1 MADEKPAEK
10 AKTEEKSKA
19 PKGEAG
25 EAKAAKAAKVD
36 GEAKGAAEGAK
47 ADKAEAAEGAES
59 DAKAKI
65 KKSKKR
71 VDVMGCCTVKA
82 TFNNTI
88 VSITDV
94 RGNVVSW
101 GSPGKVGFK
110 GSRKSTPFAAQVAA
124 EAAATTAMEMGMRKL
139 DVRVK
144 GAGAGRESAIRALKA
159 AGMDIM
165 SIKDVTGVPHNGCR
179 PKKRRRV

>member
-1 MADEKPAEK
+1 MADEK
-10 AKTEEKSKA
+10 AKPEEKPKA
-19 PKGEAG
+19 P
-25 EAKAAKAAKVD
+25 KAAKAEGDAAPAAK
-36 GEAKGAAEGAK
+36 APAEGAK
-47 ADKAEAAEGAES
+47 GEAAEGGAEG

-65 KKSKKR
+65 KKSKRK
-71 VDVMGCCTVKA
+71 VDVQGSCTVKA

-88 VSITDV
+88 ISITDV

-124 EAAATTAMEMGMRKL
+124 ESAATAAMEMGMRKL

>member
-1 MADEKPAEK
+1 MAEEKPAEK
-10 AKTEEKSKA
+10 AKPEKAEKA
-19 PKGEAG
+19 EKTA
-25 EAKAAKAAKVD
+25 EAKAPSA
-36 GEAKGAAEGAK
+36 GAAEGA
-47 ADKAEAAEGAES
+47 AAAAPGAEGE
-59 DAKAKI
+59 KAKVKKI
-65 KKSKKR
+65 KRKT
-71 VDVMGCCTVKA
+71 DVQGTCTVKA

-88 VSITDV
+88 VSIADV
-94 RGNVVSW
+94 KGNVVAW

-124 EAAATTAMEMGMRKL
+124 ESAATMALEMGMRKL

-159 AGMDIM
+159 AGMDIL

>member
-1 MADEKPAEK
+1 MADEKAADK
-10 AKTEEKSKA
+10 AKPEDKPKA
-19 PKGEAG
+19 AKAEAG
-25 EAKAAKAAKVD
+25 EAKAPK
-36 GEAKGAAEGAK
+36 AEGK
-47 ADKAEAAEGAES
+47 AAEGAEGAEGE
-59 DAKAKI
+59 AKAKI
-65 KKSKKR
+65 KKSKKK
-71 VDVMGCCTVKA
+71 VDVQGCCTVKA

-110 GSRKSTPFAAQVAA
+110 GSRKSTPFAA
-124 EAAATTAMEMGMRKL
+124 ESAATAAMEMGMRKL

>member
-1 MADEKPAEK
+1 MADEK
-10 AKTEEKSKA
+10 AKPEEKKA
-19 PKGEAG
+19 PKAPKAEGEA
-25 EAKAAKAAKVD
+25 APK
-36 GEAKGAAEGAK
+36 AEGAAK
-47 ADKAEAAEGAES
+47 AEGAEGAEG

-65 KKSKKR
+65 KKSKRK
-71 VDVMGCCTVKA
+71 VDVQGACTVKA

-88 VSITDV
+88 ISIMDV

-124 EAAATTAMEMGMRKL
+124 ESAANAAIEMGMRKL

>member
-1 MADEKPAEK
+1 MADEKAADK
-10 AKTEEKSKA
+10 AKEEKPKA
-19 PKGEAG
+19 AGAKSAAEAG
-25 EAKAAKAAKVD
+25 EAKAPK
-36 GEAKGAAEGAK
+36 AEGK
-47 ADKAEAAEGAES
+47 AAEGAEGAEGE
-59 DAKAKI
+59 AKAKI
-65 KKSKKR
+65 KKSKKK
-71 VDVMGCCTVKA
+71 VDVQGCCTVKA

-94 RGNVVSW
+94 RGNVVPW

-124 EAAATTAMEMGMRKL
+124 ESAATAAMEMGMRKL

>member
-1 MADEKPAEK
+1 MADEKAKSEEKAPSAKAPAEAKPK
-10 AKTEEKSKA
+10 AAAKA
-19 PKGEAG
+19 EGEG
-25 EAKAAKAAKVD
+25 EAKA
-36 GEAKGAAEGAK
+36 
-47 ADKAEAAEGAES
+47 EGAEGE
-59 DAKAKI
+59 KAKI

-71 VDVMGCCTVKA
+71 VDVQGSCTVKA

-88 VSITDV
+88 ISITDV
-94 RGNVVSW
+94 KGNVVSW

-124 EAAATTAMEMGMRKL
+124 ESAATTAMEMGMRKL

>member
-1 MADEKPAEK
+1 M
-10 AKTEEKSKA
+10 
-19 PKGEAG
+19 
-25 EAKAAKAAKVD
+25 
-36 GEAKGAAEGAK
+36 
-47 ADKAEAAEGAES
+47 
-59 DAKAKI
+59 
-65 KKSKKR
+65 
-71 VDVMGCCTVKA
+71 
-82 TFNNTI
+82 
-88 VSITDV
+88 DV

-124 EAAATTAMEMGMRKL
+124 ESAATAAMEMGMRKL

>member
-1 MADEKPAEK
+1 VQG
-10 AKTEEKSKA
+10 S
-19 PKGEAG
+19 
-25 EAKAAKAAKVD
+25 
-36 GEAKGAAEGAK
+36 
-47 ADKAEAAEGAES
+47 
-59 DAKAKI
+59 
-65 KKSKKR
+65 
-71 VDVMGCCTVKA
+71 CTVKA

-88 VSITDV
+88 ISITDV
-94 RGNVVSW
+94 KGNVVSW

-124 EAAATTAMEMGMRKL
+124 ESAATTAMEMGMRKL

>member
-1 MADEKPAEK
+1 MADEK
-10 AKTEEKSKA
+10 AKTEEKAPKAEAKPKA
-19 PKGEAG
+19 PKAEAGEG
-25 EAKAAKAAKVD
+25 EAKASKADKAEK
-36 GEAKGAAEGAK
+36 GEKAEGAAEGA
-47 ADKAEAAEGAES
+47 EG
-59 DAKAKI
+59 DKAKI

-71 VDVMGCCTVKA
+71 VDVQGSCTVKA

-88 VSITDV
+88 ISITDM

-124 EAAATTAMEMGMRKL
+124 ESAATTAMEMGMRKL

>member
-1 MADEKPAEK
+1 MADEKAKSEEK
-10 AKTEEKSKA
+10 APA
-19 PKGEAG
+19 PKAAG
-25 EAKAAKAAKVD
+25 EAKPKAAKAE
-36 GEAKGAAEGAK
+36 GEADAK
-47 ADKAEAAEGAES
+47 AEGAEGE
-59 DAKAKI
+59 KAKI
-65 KKSKKR
+65 KKSKKK
-71 VDVMGCCTVKA
+71 VDVQGSCTVKA

-88 VSITDV
+88 ISITDM

-124 EAAATTAMEMGMRKL
+124 ESAATTAMEMGMRKL

-179 PKKRRRV
+179 HKKRRRV